1 MGMFKDLKKLQD
13 QSKEIGEKAGRPTTM
28 RGMLKNLPND
38 LHNATEMVD
47 QAMGMQADMAK
58 QQALLAT
65 GIPGAGTITA
75 IQDTGTIVNYNPQVV
90 IDMTVAV
97 EGQAPYDLQL
107 TTSVPQIHIPLIQ
120 PGNTIGVRVD
130 PADPSS
136 VALDWA
142 RPQG

>member
-1 MGMFKDLKKLQD
+1 M
-13 QSKEIGEKAGRPTTM
+13 A
-28 RGMLKNLPND
+28 
-38 LHNATEMVD
+38 
-47 QAMGMQADMAK
+47 MQADMAK
-58 QQALLAT
+58 QQALLTTGTPGTAT
-65 GIPGAGTITA
+65 IKAIT
-75 IQDTGTIVNYNPQVV
+75 DTGTLVNFNPQVV
-90 IDMTVAV
+90 IDMEIAV
-97 EGQAPYDLQL
+97 EGQAAYADQL